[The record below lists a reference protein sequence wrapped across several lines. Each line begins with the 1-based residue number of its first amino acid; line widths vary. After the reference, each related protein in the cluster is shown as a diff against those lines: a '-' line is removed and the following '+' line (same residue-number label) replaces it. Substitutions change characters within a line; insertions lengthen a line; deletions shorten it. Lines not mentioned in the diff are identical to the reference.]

1 MSGMLSAPVRQAQ
14 VCVLQQ
20 PQGRLGPRG
29 ASGPRMTHGPW
40 GPQGCHGRTHV
51 GLGRQRPRT
60 CREQRVSGDAALCSG
75 HVWGRVPHGDV
86 CVAGSCPLQGDEW
99 TSGSLQAQAG
109 KQSACAARCPGLPS
123 TGRPWGDAGSLS
135 AHRTRD
141 VGIYCPPTPRGSLF
155 AREFACWAGGLKADV
170 RGGGWEEDRLGEAA
184 PCAPAPTSS

>member
-1 MSGMLSAPVRQAQ
+1 MAPSFTLSGMLSAPVRQAQ

-20 PQGRLGPRG
+20 PQGRLGPHE
-29 ASGPRMTHGPW
+29 ASGPRTTHDPW

-86 CVAGSCPLQGDEW
+86 CVAGSCPLQGAEW

-123 TGRPWGDAGSLS
+123 TGRPWGTLVPFLRTERGTWGSI
-135 AHRTRD
+135 
-141 VGIYCPPTPRGSLF
+141 VPPPPGVACSPAYLH
-155 AREFACWAGGLKADV
+155 ARQQG
-170 RGGGWEEDRLGEAA
+170 
-184 PCAPAPTSS
+184 